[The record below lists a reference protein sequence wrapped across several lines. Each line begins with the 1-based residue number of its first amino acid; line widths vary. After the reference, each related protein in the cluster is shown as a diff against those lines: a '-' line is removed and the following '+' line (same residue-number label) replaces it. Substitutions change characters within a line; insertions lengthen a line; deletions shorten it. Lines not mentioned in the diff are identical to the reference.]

1 MRENDQWNANH
12 MFEAQDESRMVEA
25 TTMRRVSWR
34 LMPFLTLAYLL
45 CYIDRVNVGFASLQM
60 NKALGIDPKTY
71 GLGAGIFFI
80 GYFILEVPSN
90 LALQRFGARTWI
102 ARIMLSWGVVSA
114 AFALIGG
121 PISFLALRFLLG
133 AAEAG
138 FFPGVIL
145 YLTYW
150 YPAEYRA
157 KIVGIF
163 MVAIPVAGLIGSPIS
178 GAILGMDGFLGLGGW
193 QWIYILEALPT
204 LLLGILSFIWLTD
217 RPEHASWLTHNQ
229 QSWLIAK
236 LEGERRRAPRI
247 HDLPLWQVLTNKHVL
262 IMALVYSGAAGAS
275 TSLALWMP
283 QLVKAFGLTNFQ
295 TGLVNAIPFGIAA
308 AWMIMWGRSSDRSG
322 ERVWHNALPLMW
334 MALAMLGTF
343 LAVNNLWMTIV
354 LLTLIAAGT
363 YASKGPFW
371 ALSSEWLGA
380 TAAAAG
386 LAQINALGNLSGF
399 FFNYMIGWIKDETGS
414 FALALM
420 PIAATAAIGA
430 ICVLAMGWNQ
440 PRTAPVA
447 A

>member
-1 MRENDQWNANH
+1 MSTSELGNRVSETLQH
-12 MFEAQDESRMVEA
+12 RQMLEAA
-25 TTMRRVSWR
+25 TMRRVFWR

-60 NKALGIDPKTY
+60 NKAIGIDPKTY

-102 ARIMLSWGVVSA
+102 ARIMLTWGVVSA
-114 AFALIGG
+114 AFAVIGG
-121 PISFLALRFLLG
+121 PVSFLVLRFLLG

-157 KIVGIF
+157 RIVGIF
-163 MVAIPVAGLIGSPIS
+163 MVAIPIAGLIGSPIS
-178 GAILGMDGFLGLGGW
+178 GAILGMDGIFGLGGW
-193 QWIYILEALPT
+193 QWIFILEAVPT
-204 LLLGILSFIWLTD
+204 LALGILSFVWLTD
-217 RPEHASWLTHNQ
+217 RPEHASWLTREQ
-229 QSWLIAK
+229 RTWLIAK
-236 LEGERRRAPRI
+236 LKGERRRAPRMEN
-247 HDLPLWQVLTNKHVL
+247 LPLWQVLTNRHVL

-295 TGLVNAIPFGIAA
+295 TGLVNAVPFGIAA
-308 AWMIMWGRSSDRSG
+308 TWMIVWGRSSDRSG
-322 ERVWHNALPLMW
+322 ERVWHNALPLAW
-334 MALAMLGTF
+334 MVLALLGTF
-343 LAVNNLWMTIV
+343 LTVDNLWMTIV

-414 FALALM
+414 FPMALM
-420 PIAATAAIGA
+420 PIAAVATIGT
-430 ICVLAMGWNQ
+430 ICVLLLGRNQ
-440 PRTAPVA
+440 PRTAPVTP
-447 A
+447 